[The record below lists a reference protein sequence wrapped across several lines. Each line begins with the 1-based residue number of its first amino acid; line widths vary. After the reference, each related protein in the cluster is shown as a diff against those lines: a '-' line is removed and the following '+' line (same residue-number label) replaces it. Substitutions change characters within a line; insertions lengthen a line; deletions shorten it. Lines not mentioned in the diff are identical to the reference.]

1 MAVTPTVSVLTQPDV
16 TRTLGEARFHTDG
29 DVLALAYDAAG
40 MLWSLESPGVLRS
53 WNERGQAKSRHV
65 LIDLDTNWY
74 FSPNAKFLAAAC
86 DELLIWDT
94 ATHKATARI
103 EVPSWVTAIAFH
115 PNKNLVA
122 AGHDDGVTRLWDP
135 SRDEPVAELSE
146 HDLPVSAVA
155 FSADGKFLATAGEDR
170 TIKIWELTTSK
181 LIRTLN
187 GHCDRITGLAWH
199 PIAKSLVS
207 VGWDATARVWDVTTG
222 EPRILLNTHD
232 DQVLGLA
239 FTNDGSILATTD
251 SASTIHV
258 WGDLL
263 SAEALHRLPGFA
275 DEIKALAFRG
285 DNRQL
290 AVSGTDRVIR
300 VYDPKSGHLIAGQSG
315 NRRHAIAIWND
326 NIVSIAGESG
336 LQVWDKAG
344 YELPS
349 PLPHGEYSHVTASS
363 DGRWL
368 AGATPDSMIQLWD
381 AQKRTIKTLDGPKSS
396 LKYLAFTPDNKTLSG
411 AVSTEGTVWLWNLET
426 FEPSL
431 LVIEATE
438 GCSVETIAWH
448 PDCERLVCGGIDFL
462 STSGSTGAVCLWNV
476 PASQRLVSI
485 PLGATCVA
493 FNPSGDAFAFTSPD
507 GWAALHDT
515 ESGEPTLELEGSED
529 QQATALAFSP
539 DGQWLIAAGADS
551 AVRVWD
557 ATTGDLLAIRQ
568 FQSPVDDLA
577 VRADG
582 FLFLA
587 HENGTVSE
595 LLIRS
600 LADGL

>member
-1 MAVTPTVSVLTQPDV
+1 MAVTPSVSVLSHPV
-16 TRTLGEARFHTDG
+16 VERTYGEARFHTDG

-40 MLWSLESPGVLRS
+40 TLWSLESPGVLRS

-74 FSPNAKFLAAAC
+74 FSPNAKFVAAAC

-94 ATHKATARI
+94 AAHKQTARI

-122 AGHDDGVTRLWDP
+122 AGHDDGITRLWDP
-135 SRDEPVAELSE
+135 ARDEPVLELLG

-155 FSADGKFLATAGEDR
+155 FSTDGKFLACAGEDR
-170 TIKIWELTTSK
+170 TIKLWEVATGKLT
-181 LIRTLN
+181 RTLK
-187 GHCDRITGLAWH
+187 GHTDRITGLAWH
-199 PIAKSLVS
+199 PTAKSLVS

-239 FTNDGSILATTD
+239 FTRDGSMLATAD
-251 SASTIHV
+251 SASAIHV

-285 DNRQL
+285 DNKQL

-300 VYDPKSGHLIAGQSG
+300 IYDPRSGHLIAGQSG
-315 NRRHAIAIWND
+315 NRRHAIALWND
-326 NIVSIAGESG
+326 SIVSVAGESG
-336 LQVWDKAG
+336 LQIWDNSGKD
-344 YELPS
+344 LPS
-349 PLPHGEYSHVTASS
+349 PLPRGEYTHVAASS

-368 AGATPDSMIQLWD
+368 AGATTDSAIQLWD
-381 AQKRTIKTLDGPKSS
+381 ARNRALKTIDGPKSS
-396 LKYLAFTPDNKTLSG
+396 LKYIAFTPDNKTLSG
-411 AVSTEGTVWLWNLET
+411 AVANEGTVWLWNLET

-448 PDCERLVCGGIDFL
+448 PDCQRLVCGGIDFL
-462 STSGSTGAVCLWNV
+462 STSGSTGAVCVWNV
-476 PASQRLVSI
+476 VDSQRLISI

-493 FNPSGDAFAFTSPD
+493 FNPSGDAFAFASPD
-507 GWAALHDT
+507 GWAALHATD
-515 ESGEPTLELEGSED
+515 SGEPTLELEGSED

-539 DGQWLIAAGADS
+539 DGQRLIAAGADS

-557 ATTGDLLAIRQ
+557 STTGDLLATRQ
-568 FQSPVDDLA
+568 FPSPVDDLA

-582 FLFLA
+582 TLFLA

-595 LLIRS
+595 LFIRS
-600 LADGL
+600 LAEGL